1 MKSNGRNPSYI
12 RVFPVDSLNK
22 NIPRKNAQLLKTSVS
37 KTYKPSRGILQK
49 RCSENSNKPQR
60 IV

>member
-1 MKSNGRNPSYI
+1 MMKSNGRNPSYI

-37 KTYKPSRGILQK
+37 KTYKPSRGIL
-49 RCSENSNKPQR
+49 
-60 IV
+60 